1 MRSFRK
7 VNLVCPCRSTTLSPI
22 RADNDKLH
30 VSPRFGKLR
39 SPRPAFEW
47 FVLFSESAAV
57 PSAATKRLG
66 YLRRRLPSVQYG
78 GLSLRHL
85 VANPQP
91 SNPDTIH
98 AHTPRT
104 TVNTAGAITTDKQA
118 LNPRWCLWRI
128 PQPRSSTLRVGRR
141 KRKAGLPESM
151 QMDQARE
158 TCSRRRPD
166 TATTAQQEKI
176 ARQRR

>member
-7 VNLVCPCRSTTLSPI
+7 VNPVFPCLSMALSPI
-22 RADNDKLH
+22 SGDNDKLH

-47 FVLFSESAAV
+47 FVLFSSV
-57 PSAATKRLG
+57 LQYHLLRPRDLR
-66 YLRRRLPSVQYG
+66 RRRLPSVQYG

-91 SNPDTIH
+91 SNPDTVH

-104 TVNTAGAITTDKQA
+104 TVNTAGAITTDRQA
-118 LNPRWCLWRI
+118 LNPRWCFWRI

-141 KRKAGLPESM
+141 KRKAGLPKSM
-151 QMDQARE
+151 QMDEARE